1 MECRSSF
8 AQQVGAV
15 VLFALAVVL
24 IVYGIGVIPGWSVPP
39 VPVRAAGWVGVILL
53 ALVIPTVRPLFASRA
68 VVILNDVGIDDARI
82 GLGLIPWRDMES
94 VSCVELRGRPQI
106 QFWLRDESSYL
117 ERWALWRRVLAKA
130 VVALGYS
137 PFSMNLSGISSEFE
151 PVYSYIKRFVTEREP
166 EPAV

>member
-8 AQQVGAV
+8 AQQLGILM
-15 VLFALAVVL
+15 LFLLWVML
-24 IVYGIGVIPGWSVPP
+24 IASAMGVIPGWSVPP
-39 VPVRAAGWVGVILL
+39 VPVRVAGWVGVILL

-94 VSCVELRGRPQI
+94 VSCYELRGRPAI
-106 QFWLRDESSYL
+106 QFWLRDERSYL
-117 ERWALWRRVLAKA
+117 DRWAPWRRVLAKA

-137 PFSMNLSGISSEFE
+137 PLSMNFVGISPGFE
-151 PVYSYIKRFVTEREP
+151 PVYSYIKRFVAERE
-166 EPAV
+166 AATSV